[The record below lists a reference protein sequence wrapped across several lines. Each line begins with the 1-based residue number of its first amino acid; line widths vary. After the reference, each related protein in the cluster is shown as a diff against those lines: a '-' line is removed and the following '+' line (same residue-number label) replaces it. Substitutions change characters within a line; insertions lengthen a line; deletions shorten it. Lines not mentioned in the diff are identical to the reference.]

1 MKCSRKVVFLV
12 AALCVTIT
20 TIIYSQFGFNATP
33 QRSPEGRT
41 DTIWNFKEEQWNLS
55 TNTREE
61 LQVEATCSLR
71 EAARQGHFLG
81 QRFNFSVP
89 VFQWAGSFQKRSW
102 RRLSKRVPPY
112 GWKGLEVGVLRAA
125 LTQLREP
132 SCGRLLQRGAGDQC
146 VRCAVVG
153 NGGILRGSG
162 QGGAIDAHD
171 YVFRMNG
178 AITKGFEEDVGTKTS
193 FYGFTTNTMKNSL
206 ISYRHDGFT
215 RVPQGEGVRYIFIPS
230 DRRDYV
236 MLAAAIQGQTVRSG
250 YDRGNWTPIYFG
262 PNPSAQKFKILHPDF
277 ISYVTQRFLDSH
289 QLKSKLYMP
298 STGALMLMTAL
309 HTCDQ
314 VSAYGFI
321 TRNYKDF
328 SEHYYNAVWKPLR
341 FFANHDL
348 QMESWL
354 WESMDHRKIMTLYRR
369 RVNKQ

>member
-102 RRLSKRVPPY
+102 RRLM
-112 GWKGLEVGVLRAA
+112 LRAA